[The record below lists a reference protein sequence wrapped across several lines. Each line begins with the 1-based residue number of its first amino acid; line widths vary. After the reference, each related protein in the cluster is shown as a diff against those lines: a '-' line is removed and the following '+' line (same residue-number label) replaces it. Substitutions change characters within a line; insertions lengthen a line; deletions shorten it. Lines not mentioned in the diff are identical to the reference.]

1 VLHSKLY
8 LYNLT
13 TALPF
18 FPLPE
23 IIGIGYSPATTTM
36 TIPGRRTA
44 REHIESIRAEKGLR
58 QDGETP
64 PNVADLEKALDV

>member
-1 VLHSKLY
+1 
-8 LYNLT
+8 
-13 TALPF
+13 
-18 FPLPE
+18 
-23 IIGIGYSPATTTM
+23 M